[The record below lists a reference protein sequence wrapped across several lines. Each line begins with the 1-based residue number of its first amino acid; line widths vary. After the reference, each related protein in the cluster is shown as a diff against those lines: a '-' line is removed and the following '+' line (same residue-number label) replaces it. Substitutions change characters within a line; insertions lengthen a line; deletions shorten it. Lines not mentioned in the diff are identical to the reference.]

1 MACISNRYAF
11 RRLGYIRLKFKKKQK
26 MKFFEVAVQIIQ
38 ETTDKKGD
46 KKIKK
51 VKKSYLVNSMT
62 VTEAEAR
69 VVKEMEETGGMGE
82 FYVLGVTGS
91 RVYQTLEVEGENAE
105 NYYDVCVEV
114 EDNETEKKFKE
125 NFLVIS
131 KDLFSVGDKVEW
143 FYANFKSYEII
154 GIKKSKITEIINV
167 K

>member
-1 MACISNRYAF
+1 
-11 RRLGYIRLKFKKKQK
+11 
-26 MKFFEVAVQIIQ
+26 MKYFEVTVQIIQ

-69 VVKEMEETGGMGE
+69 VVKEMEETGGVGE

-91 RVYQTLEVEGENAE
+91 RIGNTLEVEGEDAE

-114 EDNETEKKFKE
+114 EDNESEKKFKE

-131 KDLFSVGDKVEW
+131 KDLFSVADKVEW
-143 FYANFKSYEII
+143 FYGNFKSYEII
-154 GIKKSKITEIINV
+154 AIKKSKISEIINL

>member
-1 MACISNRYAF
+1 
-11 RRLGYIRLKFKKKQK
+11 
-26 MKFFEVAVQIIQ
+26 
-38 ETTDKKGD
+38 
-46 KKIKK
+46 
-51 VKKSYLVNSMT
+51 MT

-91 RVYQTLEVEGENAE
+91 RVSQTLEVEGENAD

-114 EDNETEKKFKE
+114 QDNETEKKFKE

>member
-1 MACISNRYAF
+1 M
-11 RRLGYIRLKFKKKQK
+11 
-26 MKFFEVAVQIIQ
+26 
-38 ETTDKKGD
+38 
-46 KKIKK
+46 KKILRPIQLI
-51 VKKSYLVNSMT
+51 YC
-62 VTEAEAR
+62 
-69 VVKEMEETGGMGE
+69 
-82 FYVLGVTGS
+82 FYALFIFACLTIVSLFAM
-91 RVYQTLEVEGENAE
+91 LFILP
-105 NYYDVCVEV
+105 V